1 MRRRYIQHPETLE
14 LIPAEE
20 YESPRTAGFFVM
32 GDIQPYRSMVTGEVI
47 QGRRQ
52 HREHLKAHNV
62 IELGNE
68 KITPKPV
75 TPPKGLKEQVIRAAK
90 QHLQ

>member
-1 MRRRYIQHPETLE
+1 MRRRYIQHPVTLE

-20 YESPRTAGFFVM
+20 YESPHQAGFFVM
-32 GDIQPYRSMVTGEVI
+32 PDIQPYRSMVTGEMV

-52 HREHLKAHNV
+52 HREHLKTHNV

-68 KITPKPV
+68 RITPKSPS
-75 TPPKGLKEQVIRAAK
+75 PPKGLKEQVIRAAK
-90 QHLQ
+90 QHLR